1 MATVFTVSNQK
12 GGAGKSTTAA
22 ALAAG
27 LARRGFKVLTI
38 DLDPQGNLSY
48 TAQADPTRPTSL
60 DILTGNATA
69 QEAMQQT
76 PGGLL
81 IASSPGLSG
90 ADAFISE
97 TGKEYRLREALEPIR
112 EGLDFIVVDTPPALG
127 ILTVNALTACDRV
140 IVPAQADIYSLQG
153 IEQLTETIKPVR
165 KYCNPR
171 LQIDGILLTRY
182 SPRAVLSRDIAKLAR
197 QMADKLHTRVYRT
210 CIREAVAV
218 REAQISRQD
227 LFSYAPKA
235 KVTQDYA
242 SFIDEL
248 IGGPQQ

>member
-27 LARRGFKVLTI
+27 LARRGFKVLII

-48 TAQADPTRPTSL
+48 SAQVDPNRPTAL
-60 DILTGNATA
+60 DLLTGNATA

-81 IASSPGLSG
+81 IASSSGLSG

-97 TGKEYRLREALEPIR
+97 TGKEYRLREALDPIR
-112 EGLDFIVVDTPPALG
+112 EELDFIVVDTPPALG

-153 IEQLTETIKPVR
+153 IEQLSETIKPVR
-165 KYCNPR
+165 KYCNPQLR
-171 LQIDGILLTRY
+171 IDGILLTRY
-182 SPRAVLSRDIAKLAR
+182 SPRAVLSRDIADLAR

-210 CIREAVAV
+210 YIREAVAV

-227 LFSYAPKA
+227 LFTYAPKA

>member
-81 IASSPGLSG
+81 IASSPALSG

-248 IGGPQQ
+248 IGGTQQ